1 MVIIKQIPFYA
12 YGRKFI
18 MARQN
23 KPYCKDTLTTVE
35 QNDKSS
41 VKN

>member
-1 MVIIKQIPFYA
+1 MT
-12 YGRKFI
+12 
-18 MARQN
+18 RQN

-41 VKN
+41 VKKLEQTVSCTNHR